1 MHFVAHL
8 AGLHLAAVLDEAQ
21 REARPGTRRARA
33 DAAPEADSGVGVGF
47 LASPRPDSTRLSNTP
62 AFSHVESDTQAIRFI
77 LFGTTDPCSCRGVEQ
92 QRERVARVL
101 GVHLLPRLAF
111 ALRQDGNGLS
121 LSC

>member
-1 MHFVAHL
+1 MAVHFVAHL

-62 AFSHVESDTQAIRFI
+62 AFSHVESDTQANPIDSIWNNGPMFMQ
-77 LFGTTDPCSCRGVEQ
+77 RG
-92 QRERVARVL
+92 
-101 GVHLLPRLAF
+101 
-111 ALRQDGNGLS
+111 
-121 LSC
+121 